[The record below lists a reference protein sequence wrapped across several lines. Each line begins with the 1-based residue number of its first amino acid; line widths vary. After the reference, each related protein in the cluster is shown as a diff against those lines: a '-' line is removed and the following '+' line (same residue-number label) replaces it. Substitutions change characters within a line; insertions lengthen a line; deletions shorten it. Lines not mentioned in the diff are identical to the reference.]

1 MWQRGGGQKDLYTCC
16 SAARLDRRTPG
27 KSGVMGFLHQMIL
40 TIYIL
45 NNVPQDYLELTQ
57 SSHTLRRLSAKR
69 LGGAGTL
76 GRPTRRSSFLG
87 LMWKPFFRAVQSL
100 CCGHHGGRFQPF
112 QTFQSFQS
120 FAELKRRRNFTFR
133 EFSKLRNE
141 LDGWRMRKK
150 KGNWLR
156 RPGF

>member
-1 MWQRGGGQKDLYTCC
+1 VWQRGGGREDLYTCC

-120 FAELKRRRNFTFR
+120 FAELKRRRNFPFR

-141 LDGWRMRKK
+141 PGRLADEEK
-150 KGNWLR
+150 KGGLAETPR
-156 RPGF
+156 V